1 MLEFTTDLS
10 LSIAFE
16 KCSGNDLMN
25 TNGNYRTIWR
35 NVSSKLSDIKA
46 HKYSAEDIL
55 KLNHFHSYGDRECKE
70 CLEVT

>member
-55 KLNHFHSYGDRECKE
+55 KLNHFHSYGIENVKN
-70 CLEVT
+70 V